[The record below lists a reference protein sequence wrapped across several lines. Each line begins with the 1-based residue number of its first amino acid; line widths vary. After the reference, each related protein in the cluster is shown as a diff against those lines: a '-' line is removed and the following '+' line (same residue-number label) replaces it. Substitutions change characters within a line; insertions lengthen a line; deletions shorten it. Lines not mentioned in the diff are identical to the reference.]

1 MIDERDR
8 RLLALLQTDA
18 ETPLNEL
25 AEKLALSPSACSRRL
40 ARLKADGYITA
51 TMAVLSREKI
61 NLPTTVFLLVKT
73 SRHSEDWLRRFHLA
87 VSSIPEI
94 LEVHRL
100 TGNYDYILKLALPN
114 VEYYD
119 TIYKAIIRQVE
130 LSDMSAHISME
141 TVKLS
146 TALPVGH
153 I

>member
-8 RLLALLQTDA
+8 RLLALLQKDA

-25 AEKLALSPSACSRRL
+25 AEQLALSPSACSRRL
-40 ARLKADGYITA
+40 ARLKAEGYITA
-51 TMAVLSREKI
+51 TMAILSREKI
-61 NLPTTVFLLVKT
+61 NLPTTVYLLVKT
-73 SRHSEDWLRRFHLA
+73 SRHSEDWLRRFHSA

-94 LEVHRL
+94 L